1 MRITDLSGY
10 TVLPVL
16 AFPGPAHAAQHL
28 HFAGDGLGLGAIALF
43 VVAYVLVVTEEWTRL
58 RKSTPV
64 LVAAGLIWVLVALAA
79 RQQQAQDLLAASARE
94 SLLDYAELLLFLMV
108 AMTYVNAMT
117 DRQVF
122 AAMRRWLIGRRL
134 GLRALFWISGLL
146 AFFLSAVIDNLTTS
160 LVMGALV
167 IGMSSDRRFLVL
179 SCINIVVAAN
189 AGGAWC
195 AFGDVTS
202 LMVWQAGRLEFF
214 EFFRLLVPSAVAW
227 LIPAACMHPSLP
239 RHLPLEQSM
248 HTGGLRPGGAGVV
261 ALFGLTLA
269 TAVSLQNLVG
279 LPPVMGMMLGL
290 GYLKAYG
297 YFLRGQGA
305 GGVGDQTPFDVFGYI
320 ARVEWDTLLFF
331 YGVILCVGGLA
342 ALGYMAVLADL
353 SYARLGPTVANV
365 MVGIVSAVVDNIPVM
380 AAVLEMN
387 PPMSQGQWLLV
398 TLSAGIGGSL
408 LSVGSAAGVAL
419 MGQARGFYTFF
430 SHLWWTPAIALG
442 YAAAIWTHLLVNR
455 ALF

>member
-1 MRITDLSGY
+1 
-10 TVLPVL
+10 
-16 AFPGPAHAAQHL
+16 
-28 HFAGDGLGLGAIALF
+28 
-43 VVAYVLVVTEEWTRL
+43 
-58 RKSTPV
+58 
-64 LVAAGLIWVLVALAA
+64 
-79 RQQQAQDLLAASARE
+79 
-94 SLLDYAELLLFLMV
+94 
-108 AMTYVNAMT
+108 
-117 DRQVF
+117 
-122 AAMRRWLIGRRL
+122 
-134 GLRALFWISGLL
+134 
-146 AFFLSAVIDNLTTS
+146 
-160 LVMGALV
+160 
-167 IGMSSDRRFLVL
+167 
-179 SCINIVVAAN
+179 
-189 AGGAWC
+189 
-195 AFGDVTS
+195 
-202 LMVWQAGRLEFF
+202 
-214 EFFRLLVPSAVAW
+214 
-227 LIPAACMHPSLP
+227 
-239 RHLPLEQSM
+239 M